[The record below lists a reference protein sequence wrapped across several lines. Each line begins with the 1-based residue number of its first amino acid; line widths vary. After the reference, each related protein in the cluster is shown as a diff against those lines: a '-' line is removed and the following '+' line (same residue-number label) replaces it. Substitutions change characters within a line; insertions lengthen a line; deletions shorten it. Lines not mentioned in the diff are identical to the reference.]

1 MLKTFSEI
9 RSRRGKSRAFTLVEI
24 LVVISLIVVLASMT
38 FALAGPVKNSILT
51 TKAKSQIQKI
61 SLALNEFKSKYG
73 EYPMVENSGTDDT
86 WAQLLLDAVRGTKI
100 LVRRNG
106 KIQMIAYTDGRS
118 GVEAVPFLSLSDFTL
133 DEEGDPE
140 NATQILDP
148 WDNIYQYR
156 YNTISGGKM
165 GSDWD
170 APSFLLI
177 SAGADYNEPLETE
190 DFFVD
195 DMEKTGLF
203 ETDSSSSSYYYE
215 DVRADNLVNLD
226 MGL

>member
-1 MLKTFSEI
+1 MLSSFSEI

-73 EYPMVENSGTDDT
+73 EYPMIENSGDDDA
-86 WAQLLLDAVRGTKI
+86 WALLLLDAVRGTKI

-106 KIQMIAYTDGRS
+106 KIQMVAYTDGRS
-118 GVEAVPFLSLSDFTL
+118 GVEAVPFLSLNDFTL
-133 DEEGDPE
+133 DEEGDPD

-177 SAGADYNEPLETE
+177 SACADYNDPLETD

-203 ETDSSSSSYYYE
+203 ETDSASSSYYYE